1 MPGPCQATKRNLV
14 AADDPSA
21 LGLPERIKRLA
32 VTVKGRRAG
41 ELLRESHY
49 GFWYG
54 EVEPHDAISL
64 TMPTAQTEWVDGD
77 LFPVM
82 DMNLPEGWLFQR
94 IVERA
99 GKTVLT
105 KMHLLAL
112 MRDNGVGR
120 LGYWQQGDAAPPPV
134 KPVPREALMR
144 SAASQVFEQ
153 LVDAYMGQ
161 SIGVAGVQPKL
172 MLPSRAS
179 TPVPDLIVK
188 TAGADFP
195 GLAANEYLCLSAAK
209 AAGLQVPVFALND
222 DASMLLIDR
231 FDLEDNSQRLGFE
244 DIAALMGLRVHDRLS
259 NRKYVGSYEDV
270 AEVVRLMGGRHVKDN
285 LSRLYEQIV
294 LSLMVRNGDAHLKNF
309 GLLYD
314 DPAHPWLSPLFDVVT
329 TSIYRIERPGG
340 VQDVDRTMALKLR
353 RGKRG
358 GSRAYPTTE
367 ELVAFGRECCGV
379 REPMDAIRRI
389 ADGMRET
396 LVAAASD
403 GRIGRELWASMREQ
417 WFIGVAHAGA
427 PI

>member
-1 MPGPCQATKRNLV
+1 V
-14 AADDPSA
+14 AADSVTA

-32 VTVKGRRAG
+32 VTVNHRRAG
-41 ELLRESHY
+41 ELLRESRY

-54 EVEPHDAISL
+54 EVEPGDAISL
-64 TMPTAQTEWVDGD
+64 TMPTTQTEWADGD

-82 DMNLPEGWLFQR
+82 DMNLPEGYLFQR

-99 GKTVLT
+99 GKSVLT

-120 LGYWQQGDAAPPPV
+120 LGYWQTIDTAPPP
-134 KPVPREALMR
+134 PVPAISREMLMR
-144 SAASQVFEQ
+144 SAATKVFEQ

-172 MLPSRAS
+172 MLPSPAS
-179 TPVPDLIVK
+179 IPVPDLIVK
-188 TAGADFP
+188 TAGAEFP
-195 GLAANEYLCLSAAK
+195 GLAANEYLCLAAAK

-231 FDLEDNSQRLGFE
+231 FDLENHNKRLGFE

-259 NRKYVGSYEDV
+259 NRKYLGSYEDV
-270 AEVVRLMGGRHVKDN
+270 AEAVRLMGGRHVKDN
-285 LSRLYEQIV
+285 LARLYEQIV
-294 LSLMVRNGDAHLKNF
+294 LSIMVRNGDAHLKNF

-329 TSIYRIERPGG
+329 TAIYRFERPGG
-340 VQDVDRTMALKLR
+340 FQDVDRTMALKLR

-358 GSRAYPTTE
+358 AARAYPTTE
-367 ELVAFGRECCGV
+367 ELVAFGRECCAV
-379 REPMDAIRRI
+379 REPMQAIRRI
-389 ADGMRET
+389 AEGMRET
-396 LVAAASD
+396 LVTAASD
-403 GRIGRELWASMREQ
+403 QRIGRALWASMREQ
-417 WFIGVAHAGA
+417 WVIGVAHAA
-427 PI
+427 RA

>member
-1 MPGPCQATKRNLV
+1 
-14 AADDPSA
+14 
-21 LGLPERIKRLA
+21 
-32 VTVKGRRAG
+32 
-41 ELLRESHY
+41 
-49 GFWYG
+49 
-54 EVEPHDAISL
+54 
-64 TMPTAQTEWVDGD
+64 
-77 LFPVM
+77 M
-82 DMNLPEGWLFQR
+82 DMNLPEGYLFQR

-99 GKTVLT
+99 GKSALT

-120 LGYWQQGDAAPPPV
+120 LGYWQHDDAAPRQA
-134 KPVPREALMR
+134 KPISRETLMR
-144 SAASQVFEQ
+144 SAAAKVFEQ

-179 TPVPDLIVK
+179 IPVPDLIVK

-195 GLAANEYLCLSAAK
+195 GLVANEYLCLSAAQ

-231 FDLEDNSQRLGFE
+231 FDLEDNSRRLGFE

-259 NRKYVGSYEDV
+259 NRKYLGSYEDV

-285 LSRLYEQIV
+285 LARLYEQIV
-294 LSLMVRNGDAHLKNF
+294 LSIMVRNGDAHLKNF

-329 TSIYRIERPGG
+329 TAIYRVERPGG
-340 VQDVDRTMALKLR
+340 VQDTDRTMALKLR

-358 GSRAYPTTE
+358 ASRAYPTTE
-367 ELVAFGRECCGV
+367 ELVAFGRECCAV
-379 REPMDAIRRI
+379 REPMEAIRRI
-389 ADGMRET
+389 AEGMRDT

-403 GRIGRELWASMREQ
+403 ERIGRELWTPMREQ
-417 WFIGVAHAGA
+417 WFIGAAHAA
-427 PI
+427 P

>member
-1 MPGPCQATKRNLV
+1 V
-14 AADDPSA
+14 AADSVTA
-21 LGLPERIKRLA
+21 LGLPERIKRLT
-32 VTVKGRRAG
+32 VTVNRRRAG
-41 ELLRESHY
+41 ELLRESRY

-54 EVEPHDAISL
+54 EVLPQQAISL
-64 TMPTAQTEWVDGD
+64 TMPTTQTEWADGD

-82 DMNLPEGWLFQR
+82 DMNLPEGYLFQR

-99 GKTVLT
+99 GKSALT

-120 LGYWQQGDAAPPPV
+120 LGYWQNIDTAAPPRLPAV
-134 KPVPREALMR
+134 SRETLMR
-144 SAASQVFEQ
+144 SAAAKVFEQ

-179 TPVPDLIVK
+179 IPVPDLIVK

-195 GLAANEYLCLSAAK
+195 GLAANEYLCLSAAQ

-231 FDLEDNSQRLGFE
+231 FDLKDNTERLGFE

-259 NRKYVGSYEDV
+259 NRKYLGSYEDV

-285 LSRLYEQIV
+285 LARLYEQIV

-329 TSIYRIERPGG
+329 TTIYRVERPGG
-340 VQDVDRTMALKLR
+340 FQDVDRTMALKLR
-353 RGKRG
+353 RGRHG
-358 GSRAYPTTE
+358 AGRAYPTTE
-367 ELVAFGRECCGV
+367 ELVAFGRECCGA
-379 REPMDAIRRI
+379 REPMEAIRRI
-389 ADGMRET
+389 AEGMRKT

-403 GRIGRELWASMREQ
+403 ERIGRELWTPMREQ
-417 WFIGVAHAGA
+417 WFIGAAHAA
-427 PI
+427 P

>member
-1 MPGPCQATKRNLV
+1 VAT
-14 AADDPSA
+14 DDDAA

-32 VTVKGRRAG
+32 VTVNNRRAG
-41 ELLRESHY
+41 ELLRESRY
-49 GFWYG
+49 GFWYA
-54 EVEPHDAISL
+54 EVEPSDAISL
-64 TMPTAQTEWVDGD
+64 TMPTTQTEWADGD

-82 DMNLPEGWLFQR
+82 DMNLPEGYLFHR
-94 IVERA
+94 IIERS
-99 GKTVLT
+99 GKRALT

-120 LGYWQQGDAAPPPV
+120 LGYWQSNDA
-134 KPVPREALMR
+134 VPAAARPISRDTLMR
-144 SAASQVFEQ
+144 SAASKVFEQ

-161 SIGVAGVQPKL
+161 SIGVSGVQPKL

-179 TPVPDLIVK
+179 IPVPDLIVK

-209 AAGLQVPVFALND
+209 AAGLPVPVFALND

-231 FDLEDNSQRLGFE
+231 FDLDNAATRRLGFE

-259 NRKYVGSYEDV
+259 NRKYQGSYEDV

-285 LSRLYEQIV
+285 LARLYEQIV
-294 LSLMVRNGDAHLKNF
+294 LSVMVRNGDAHLKNF

-329 TSIYRIERPGG
+329 TPIYRIERPGG
-340 VQDVDRTMALKLR
+340 FADVDRTMALKLR

-358 GSRAYPTTE
+358 ASRAYPTTD
-367 ELVAFGRECCGV
+367 ELVAFGRECCAV
-379 REPMDAIRRI
+379 REPMAVIERI
-389 ADGMRET
+389 AEGMRAT

-403 GRIGRELWASMREQ
+403 PRISRGLWQSLREQ
-417 WFIGVAHAGA
+417 WFIGVAQLSGRLPSA
-427 PI
+427 

>member
-1 MPGPCQATKRNLV
+1 VATDELT
-14 AADDPSA
+14 A

-32 VTVKGRRAG
+32 VTVNHRRAG
-41 ELLRESHY
+41 ELLRESRY

-54 EVEPHDAISL
+54 EALPQQAISL
-64 TMPTAQTEWVDGD
+64 TMPTTQTEWADGD

-82 DMNLPEGWLFQR
+82 DMNLPEGYLFQR
-94 IVERA
+94 LIERA
-99 GKTVLT
+99 GKSVLT

-112 MRDNGVGR
+112 MRGNGVGR
-120 LGYWQQGDAAPPPV
+120 LGYWQHNDAVPPPS
-134 KPVPREALMR
+134 KPVSRETLMR
-144 SAASQVFEQ
+144 SAADKVFEQ

-179 TPVPDLIVK
+179 IPVPDLIVK

-231 FDLEDNSQRLGFE
+231 FDLKDNTERLGFE
-244 DIAALMGLRVHDRLS
+244 DVAALMGLRVHDRLS
-259 NRKYVGSYEDV
+259 NRKYLGSYEDV

-285 LSRLYEQIV
+285 LARLYEQIA
-294 LSLMVRNGDAHLKNF
+294 LSVMVRNGDAHLKNF

-340 VQDVDRTMALKLR
+340 FQDTDRTMALKLR
-353 RGKRG
+353 RGKHG
-358 GSRAYPTTE
+358 AGRAYPTTD
-367 ELVAFGRECCGV
+367 ELVAFGRACCGV
-379 REPMDAIRRI
+379 REPMEAIRRI
-389 ADGMRET
+389 AEGMRET

-403 GRIGRELWASMREQ
+403 QRISRELWASMREQ
-417 WFIGVAHAGA
+417 WLIGVVHAGA
-427 PI
+427 SA

>member
-1 MPGPCQATKRNLV
+1 MTRNRV
-14 AADDPSA
+14 AADDLNA

-32 VTVKGRRAG
+32 MTVNNRRTG
-41 ELLRESHY
+41 ELLRESRY

-64 TMPTAQTEWVDGD
+64 TMPTTQTEWADGD

-82 DMNLPEGWLFQR
+82 DMNLPEGYLFQR

-99 GKTVLT
+99 GKSALT

-120 LGYWQQGDAAPPPV
+120 LGYWQNIDTAALPPV
-134 KPVPREALMR
+134 PAISRETLMR
-144 SAASQVFEQ
+144 SAAAKVFEQ

-179 TPVPDLIVK
+179 VPVPDVIVK

-231 FDLEDNSQRLGFE
+231 FDLEDNSRRLGFE

-259 NRKYVGSYEDV
+259 NRKYLGSYEDV

-285 LSRLYEQIV
+285 MARLYEQIV

-329 TSIYRIERPGG
+329 TSIYRVERPGG
-340 VQDVDRTMALKLR
+340 VQDTDRTMALKLR

-358 GSRAYPTTE
+358 ASHAYPTTE

-379 REPMDAIRRI
+379 REPMEAIHRI
-389 ADGMRET
+389 AEGMRET

-403 GRIGRELWASMREQ
+403 ERIGHELWASLREQ
-417 WFIGVAHAGA
+417 WFIGVVHAAA
-427 PI
+427 PA

>member
-1 MPGPCQATKRNLV
+1 MSGAD
-14 AADDPSA
+14 AAA
-21 LGLPERIKRLA
+21 FGLPERIKRLA
-32 VTVKGRRAG
+32 VTVNHRRAG
-41 ELLRESHY
+41 ELLRESRY

-54 EVEPHDAISL
+54 EVEPGDAISL
-64 TMPTAQTEWVDGD
+64 TMPTAQIEWADGD

-82 DMNLPEGWLFQR
+82 DMNLPEGYLFQR
-94 IVERA
+94 IVERS
-99 GKTVLT
+99 GKRALT

-120 LGYWQQGDAAPPPV
+120 LGYWQSIDTAAPPPV
-134 KPVPREALMR
+134 AAISRETLMR
-144 SAASQVFEQ
+144 SAASKVFEQ
-153 LVDAYMGQ
+153 LVDTYMGQ
-161 SIGVAGVQPKL
+161 SIGVAGVQPKV

-179 TPVPDLIVK
+179 IPVPDLIVK

-231 FDLEDNSQRLGFE
+231 FDLASDAAQRLGFE

-259 NRKYVGSYEDV
+259 NRKYQGSYEDV

-285 LSRLYEQIV
+285 LARLYEQIV
-294 LSLMVRNGDAHLKNF
+294 LSVMVRNGDAHLKNF

-329 TSIYRIERPGG
+329 TPIYRVERPGG
-340 VQDVDRTMALKLR
+340 FADVDRTMALKLR

-358 GSRAYPTTE
+358 ASRAYPTTE
-367 ELVAFGRECCGV
+367 ELVAFGRECCAV
-379 REPMDAIRRI
+379 REPMAVIERI
-389 ADGMRET
+389 AEGMRET
-396 LVAAASD
+396 LVAAARD
-403 GRIGRELWASMREQ
+403 ERIGRELWQSLREQ
-417 WFIGVAHAGA
+417 WFIGVGHAGA
-427 PI
+427 PG

>member
-1 MPGPCQATKRNLV
+1 
-14 AADDPSA
+14 
-21 LGLPERIKRLA
+21 
-32 VTVKGRRAG
+32 
-41 ELLRESHY
+41 
-49 GFWYG
+49 
-54 EVEPHDAISL
+54 
-64 TMPTAQTEWVDGD
+64 
-77 LFPVM
+77 M
-82 DMNLPEGWLFQR
+82 DMNLPEGYLFQR

-99 GKTVLT
+99 GKSALT

-120 LGYWQQGDAAPPPV
+120 LGFRQSVGAQAPLRVAPMA
-134 KPVPREALMR
+134 RETLMR
-144 SAASQVFEQ
+144 SAASKVFEQ
-153 LVDAYMGQ
+153 LVDTYMGQ

-179 TPVPDLIVK
+179 IPVPDLIVK

-231 FDLEDNSQRLGFE
+231 FDLASTSGDAATQRLGFE

-259 NRKYVGSYEDV
+259 NRKYLGSYEDV

-285 LSRLYEQIV
+285 LVRLYEQIV
-294 LSLMVRNGDAHLKNF
+294 LSVMVRNGDAHLKNF

-329 TSIYRIERPGG
+329 TTIYRIERPGG
-340 VQDVDRTMALKLR
+340 FQDTDRTMALKLR

-358 GSRAYPTTE
+358 ASRAYPTTDD
-367 ELVAFGRECCGV
+367 LIDFGRVCCGV
-379 REPMDAIRRI
+379 REPMAAIERI
-389 ADGMRET
+389 AEGMRQT

-403 GRIGRELWASMREQ
+403 ERIDRELWQSMREQ
-417 WFIGVAHAGA
+417 WILGVAFASRVLRPNA
-427 PI
+427 

>member
-1 MPGPCQATKRNLV
+1 M
-14 AADDPSA
+14 DDDTA
-21 LGLPERIKRLA
+21 LGLPERIKRLT
-32 VTVKGRRAG
+32 VTVNHRRAG
-41 ELLRESHY
+41 ELLRESRY

-54 EVEPHDAISL
+54 EVDASDAISL
-64 TMPTAQTEWVDGD
+64 TMPTTQTEWADGD

-82 DMNLPEGWLFQR
+82 DMNLPEGYLFHR
-94 IVERA
+94 IVERS
-99 GKTVLT
+99 GKRALT

-120 LGYWQQGDAAPPPV
+120 LGYWQSIDSVPPPIA
-134 KPVPREALMR
+134 PVSRDTLMR
-144 SAASQVFEQ
+144 SAASKVFEQ

-179 TPVPDLIVK
+179 IPVPDLIVK

-209 AAGLQVPVFALND
+209 AAGLLVPVFALND

-231 FDLEDNSQRLGFE
+231 FDLASTSDEAATQRLGFE

-259 NRKYVGSYEDV
+259 NRKYQGSYEDV

-285 LSRLYEQIV
+285 LARLYEQIV
-294 LSLMVRNGDAHLKNF
+294 LSVMVRNGDAHLKNF

-329 TSIYRIERPGG
+329 TPIYRIERPGG
-340 VQDVDRTMALKLR
+340 FADVDRTMALKLR

-358 GSRAYPTTE
+358 ASRAYPTTA
-367 ELVAFGRECCGV
+367 ELVAFGRECCAV
-379 REPMDAIRRI
+379 REPMAAIERI
-389 ADGMRET
+389 AEGMRQT

-403 GRIGRELWASMREQ
+403 PRIGRELWASMREQ
-417 WFIGVAHAGA
+417 WFIGVAHAGVPA
-427 PI
+427 

>member
-1 MPGPCQATKRNLV
+1 V
-14 AADDPSA
+14 AADSVTA

-32 VTVKGRRAG
+32 VTVDRRRAG
-41 ELLRESHY
+41 ELLRESRY

-64 TMPTAQTEWVDGD
+64 TMPSTQTEWADGD

-82 DMNLPEGWLFQR
+82 DMNLPEGYLFQR

-99 GKTVLT
+99 GKSVPT

-120 LGYWQQGDAAPPPV
+120 LGYWQHDDAAPPPA
-134 KPVPREALMR
+134 KPVSRGTLMR

-153 LVDAYMGQ
+153 LVDAYIGQ

-179 TPVPDLIVK
+179 VPVPDLIVK

-231 FDLEDNSQRLGFE
+231 FDLEDDNRRLGFE

-259 NRKYVGSYEDV
+259 NRKYLGAYEDV
-270 AEVVRLMGGRHVKDN
+270 AEVVRLMGGRRVKDN
-285 LSRLYEQIV
+285 LARLYEQIV

-329 TSIYRIERPGG
+329 TSIYRIERVGG

-358 GSRAYPTTE
+358 ASRAYPTTE
-367 ELVAFGRECCGV
+367 EIVAFGRECCAV

-389 ADGMRET
+389 AEGMRET

-403 GRIGRELWASMREQ
+403 ERIGRELWASMREQ

-427 PI
+427 SI

>member
-1 MPGPCQATKRNLV
+1 
-14 AADDPSA
+14 
-21 LGLPERIKRLA
+21 
-32 VTVKGRRAG
+32 
-41 ELLRESHY
+41 
-49 GFWYG
+49 
-54 EVEPHDAISL
+54 
-64 TMPTAQTEWVDGD
+64 
-77 LFPVM
+77 M
-82 DMNLPEGWLFQR
+82 DMNLPEGYLFHR
-94 IVERA
+94 IVERS
-99 GKTVLT
+99 GKRALT

-112 MRDNGVGR
+112 MRDNAVGR
-120 LGYWQQGDAAPPPV
+120 LGYWQLGQASPPPPA
-134 KPVPREALMR
+134 PVSRATLMR
-144 SAASQVFEQ
+144 SAASKAFEQ

-179 TPVPDLIVK
+179 IPVPDLIVK

-231 FDLEDNSQRLGFE
+231 FDLDDARRFGFE

-259 NRKYVGSYEDV
+259 NRKYQGSYEDV

-294 LSLMVRNGDAHLKNF
+294 LSVMVRNGDAHLKNF

-329 TSIYRIERPGG
+329 TPIYRIERPGG
-340 VQDVDRTMALKLR
+340 FADVDRTMALKLR

-358 GSRAYPTTE
+358 ASRAYPTTDD
-367 ELVAFGRECCGV
+367 LHRL
-379 REPMDAIRRI
+379 RP
-389 ADGMRET
+389 
-396 LVAAASD
+396 
-403 GRIGRELWASMREQ
+403 
-417 WFIGVAHAGA
+417 
-427 PI
+427 

>member
-1 MPGPCQATKRNLV
+1 MSRLLRSDAV
-14 AADDPSA
+14 AASDETA

-32 VTVKGRRAG
+32 VTVDNRRAG
-41 ELLRESHY
+41 ELLRESRY

-54 EVEPHDAISL
+54 EVPPSDAISL
-64 TMPTAQTEWVDGD
+64 TMPTTQTEWADGD

-82 DMNLPEGWLFQR
+82 DMNLPEGYLFQR

-99 GKTVLT
+99 GKAALT

-120 LGYWQQGDAAPPPV
+120 LGYWLHNDIAPPSISPV
-134 KPVPREALMR
+134 SRNTLMR
-144 SAASQVFEQ
+144 SAASKVFEQ

-179 TPVPDLIVK
+179 IPVPDLIVK

-209 AAGLQVPVFALND
+209 AAGLRVPVFALND

-231 FDLEDNSQRLGFE
+231 FDLEDHSQRLGFE

-259 NRKYVGSYEDV
+259 NRKYQGSYEDV
-270 AEVVRLMGGRHVKDN
+270 AEVVRLMRGHHVRDN
-285 LSRLYEQIV
+285 LARLYEQIV
-294 LSLMVRNGDAHLKNF
+294 LSVMVRNGDAHLKNF

-314 DPAHPWLSPLFDVVT
+314 DPSHPWLSPLFDVVT
-329 TSIYRIERPGG
+329 TSIYRIERPGSF
-340 VQDVDRTMALKLR
+340 QDVDRTLALKLR
-353 RGKRG
+353 RGKHG
-358 GSRAYPTTE
+358 AGRAYPTTE
-367 ELVAFGRECCGV
+367 ELIAFGHECCGV
-379 REPMDAIRRI
+379 REPMRVIERI
-389 ADGMRET
+389 AEGMRET

-403 GRIGRELWASMREQ
+403 KRIGRGLWDSMREQ
-417 WFIGVAHAGA
+417 WAIGVAHAGVPA
-427 PI
+427 

>member
-1 MPGPCQATKRNLV
+1 V
-14 AADDPSA
+14 AADDDSA

-32 VTVKGRRAG
+32 VTVDDRRAG
-41 ELLRESHY
+41 ELLRESRY

-54 EVEPHDAISL
+54 EVEPSEAISL
-64 TMPTAQTEWVDGD
+64 TMPTTQTEWADGD

-82 DMNLPEGWLFQR
+82 DMNLPEGYLFQR
-94 IVERA
+94 IVERS
-99 GKTVLT
+99 GKRALT

-112 MRDNGVGR
+112 MRGNAVGR
-120 LGYWQQGDAAPPPV
+120 LGYWQSNDTAPSPIAPV
-134 KPVPREALMR
+134 SRNTLMR
-144 SAASQVFEQ
+144 SAASKVFEQ

-179 TPVPDLIVK
+179 IPVPDLIVK

-231 FDLEDNSQRLGFE
+231 FDLEDNLRRLGFE

-259 NRKYVGSYEDV
+259 NRKYLGSYEDV

-285 LSRLYEQIV
+285 LVRLYEQIV

-353 RGKRG
+353 RGKHG
-358 GSRAYPTTE
+358 VGRAYPTTD

-379 REPMDAIRRI
+379 REPMEAIDRI
-389 ADGMRET
+389 AAGMRVT

-403 GRIGRELWASMREQ
+403 QRISRELWQSMREQ
-417 WFIGVAHAGA
+417 WFIGVAHAAA

>member
-1 MPGPCQATKRNLV
+1 MRRPRRRSEAV
-14 AADDPSA
+14 AADDDGA

-32 VTVKGRRAG
+32 VTVGNRRAG
-41 ELLRESHY
+41 ELLRESRY

-54 EVEPHDAISL
+54 EVEANEAISL
-64 TMPTAQTEWVDGD
+64 TMPTTQTEWADGD

-82 DMNLPEGWLFQR
+82 DMNLPEGDLFQR

-99 GKTVLT
+99 GKFALT

-112 MRDNGVGR
+112 MRGNGVGR
-120 LGYWQQGDAAPPPV
+120 LGYWQLGEATPPPAP
-134 KPVPREALMR
+134 PVPRETLMR
-144 SAASQVFEQ
+144 SAASKVFEQ
-153 LVDAYMGQ
+153 LVDAYLGQ

-179 TPVPDLIVK
+179 IPVPDLIVK

-231 FDLEDNSQRLGFE
+231 FDLKDNSQRLGFE

-259 NRKYVGSYEDV
+259 NRKYQGSYEDV

-285 LSRLYEQIV
+285 LARLYEQIV
-294 LSLMVRNGDAHLKNF
+294 LSVMVRNGDAHLKNF

-314 DPAHPWLSPLFDVVT
+314 NPAHPWLSPLFDVVT
-329 TSIYRIERPGG
+329 TTIYRIERPGG
-340 VQDVDRTMALKLR
+340 FQDVDRTMALKLR
-353 RGKRG
+353 RGKHG
-358 GSRAYPTTE
+358 AGRAYPTTE
-367 ELVAFGRECCGV
+367 ELVAFGHECCGV
-379 REPMDAIRRI
+379 REPMEVIHRI
-389 ADGMRET
+389 AEGMRDT

-403 GRIGRELWASMREQ
+403 QRICRELWALMREQ
-417 WFIGVAHAGA
+417 WFIGVVHAGA
-427 PI
+427 PT

>member
-1 MPGPCQATKRNLV
+1 MVEDNDTP
-14 AADDPSA
+14 
-21 LGLPERIKRLA
+21 LGLPERIKRMSI
-32 VTVKGRRAG
+32 TVDNRRAG
-41 ELLRESHY
+41 ELLRESRY

-64 TMPTAQTEWVDGD
+64 TMPTTQTEWSDGD

-82 DMNLPEGWLFQR
+82 DMNLPEGYLFQR

-99 GKTVLT
+99 GKSVLT

-120 LGYWQQGDAAPPPV
+120 LGYRQSNDSAAPPPV
-134 KPVPREALMR
+134 APISRETLMH
-144 SAASQVFEQ
+144 SAASRIFEQ

-179 TPVPDLIVK
+179 IPVPDLIVK

-231 FDLEDNSQRLGFE
+231 FDLGAGATQRLGFE

-259 NRKYVGSYEDV
+259 NRKYLGSYEDV
-270 AEVVRLMGGRHVKDN
+270 AEAVRLMGGRHVKDN
-285 LSRLYEQIV
+285 LARLYEQIV
-294 LSLMVRNGDAHLKNF
+294 LSVMVRNGDAHLKNF

-329 TSIYRIERPGG
+329 TTIYRIERPGG
-340 VQDVDRTMALKLR
+340 VQDIDRTMALKLR

-358 GSRAYPTTE
+358 ASRAYPTTD

-379 REPMDAIRRI
+379 REPMGTVERVAE
-389 ADGMRET
+389 GMRET
-396 LVAAASD
+396 LAAAASD
-403 GRIGRELWASMREQ
+403 VRIGRELWTSLREQ
-417 WFIGVAHAGA
+417 WFVGVAHAA
-427 PI
+427 RPR